1 MFEHETR
8 IRVRYGET
16 DRMGF
21 VYYGDYAEYFE
32 VGRVEALRALGFSY
46 RALEDEGVFLPVR
59 EMHVRYHAPAHYD
72 DLLNVRTT
80 IPAKPGARITF
91 RNEVFSEKGE
101 LLTEATITLVFV
113 DRATG
118 RPCRPPE
125 HLVRAFAPY
134 FGP

>member
-1 MFEHETR
+1 MFVHETLV
-8 IRVRYGET
+8 RVRYGET

-46 RALEDEGVFLPVR
+46 RSMEDKGVMLPVR
-59 EMHVRYHAPAHYD
+59 EMYVRYHAPARYD
-72 DLLNVRTT
+72 DLLTVRTT
-80 IPAKPGARITF
+80 IPSMPGARITF
-91 RNEVFSEKGE
+91 RNEVLAGTGD

-113 DRATG
+113 GRDTG

-125 HLVRAFAPY
+125 EFVRLFAPY
-134 FGP
+134 FVT